1 MPPMTQ
7 SRTETTYEIN
17 EARHSVNLTRHLKA
31 SVEQAFAFW
40 TDPRHVKQWWDPS
53 GEKLLEC
60 EIDLRVGGE
69 LRFVSPRPGMP
80 PFIGRYLEIDPPNLL
95 VFEAMGATGTVSI
108 QEADTGSCVDVEI
121 RAPNAEAL
129 KAMLAVGVADGTAQ
143 TLDNLRAYA
152 AAESNS
158 FG

>member
-7 SRTETTYEIN
+7 SRAETTYQIN
-17 EARHSVNLTRHLKA
+17 EASHSVKLTRHLTA

-40 TDPRHVKQWWDPS
+40 TDPRHIKQWWDAS

-60 EIDLRVGGE
+60 EIDLRVGGQ
-69 LRFVSPRPGMP
+69 LHFVSPRPGMP

-108 QEADTGSCVDVEI
+108 QEAGTGSRVDVEI

-129 KAMLAVGVADGTAQ
+129 KVMLAIGVADGTAQ
-143 TLDNLRAYA
+143 TLDNLRGYA
-152 AAESNS
+152 AVQSNS
-158 FG
+158 VG